1 MWRTVFVTLVQV
13 MHHLTKA
20 TMEKKLLEN
29 DLKLQQ
35 AFEKILSIKTFNN
48 YISDIAEI
56 IYSDSLNSENL
67 KTILNEY
74 KIENIRNINEELLD
88 LIIVY
93 INLALNDHI
102 ISENERKN
110 IHTLKTYFK
119 IKEGDFFEKRHSEV
133 EYVLQRQF
141 EIQFKDNKIDHLESM
156 HNIYLQ
162 EIFDLSY
169 DQFDKFKEREI
180 NNALSRGADITELD
194 TAKYP
199 KSESLKSEILGR
211 QITQEVKDLVW
222 NRDNG
227 KCRECYSIHKLE
239 FGHIIPFLKGGS
251 NTYRNIQLL
260 CEPCN
265 RKKLNK
271 IG

>member
-1 MWRTVFVTLVQV
+1 
-13 MHHLTKA
+13 
-20 TMEKKLLEN
+20 MEKSLPKN
-29 DLKLQQ
+29 DLELHQ
-35 AFEKILSIKTFNN
+35 AFAIILSIKTFSN

-56 IYSDSLNSENL
+56 IYNGTLNTENLNS
-67 KTILNEY
+67 ILNDY
-74 KIENIRNINEELLD
+74 KIKNIRNINDELLD

-93 INLALNDHI
+93 TNLVLNDHI
-102 ISENERKN
+102 LSENERNN
-110 IHTLKTYFK
+110 IELLKTFFK
-119 IKEGDFFEKRHSEV
+119 IKEGDFIEKRNSEI
-133 EYVLQRQF
+133 EDVLQRQF
-141 EIQFKDNKIDHLESM
+141 ERQYNDNKIDHLESM
-156 HNIYLQ
+156 HNVYLQ

-180 NNALSRGADITELD
+180 ISALARGADITELD

-199 KSESLKSEILGR
+199 KSASLKSVVAGR
-211 QITQEVKDLVW
+211 HISQEVKDLVW

-227 KCRECYSIHKLE
+227 QCRECSSNQKLE
-239 FGHIIPFLKGGS
+239 FDHIIPFSKGGS

-265 RKKLNK
+265 RKKSSK